1 MILWWDSNHQIMILE
16 DQSKSMIAELQARSL
31 FRVKLASPGHLEL
44 RQNYRSADFTK
55 YKGQG
60 VSLFVSSMKIMLTL
74 IKADLYFNEVHQLM
88 KKTIQQ
94 IHQIHQLPV
103 VYKLQHFLLKSF
115 SCFVKTLAGLITIG
129 AIVLLIPGLLSLFI
143 NHFHS

>member
-74 IKADLYFNEVHQLM
+74 IKADCGFNEAH
-88 KKTIQQ
+88 
-94 IHQIHQLPV
+94 
-103 VYKLQHFLLKSF
+103 
-115 SCFVKTLAGLITIG
+115 
-129 AIVLLIPGLLSLFI
+129 
-143 NHFHS
+143 